1 MKIRNW
7 SILITFSALACFF
20 YFYITPQY
28 LHPAEDATIL
38 FSYAQNLAD
47 TGKISYYPG
56 GPIVDGSTDFLFL
69 IATAGVIK
77 LGYSAYTAA
86 LMVSAFAMMALMFFI
101 YRLLDT
107 RFISTQY
114 LVLGLIFFSQQIWAS
129 VLGYGTMLFAM
140 SLAYLALTYWK
151 GRFFHFCLAC
161 CFAILC
167 RPDAIITIVPLMLH
181 KLYADK
187 LPFGRKF
194 WQLSLFFLLPMG
206 LYVFWRHHY
215 FGQVLPL
222 SFDINTTN
230 GKEKIFGLIIQY
242 SFHYVKGYAIYYI
255 WPGLLGLLL
264 YLTKEKFKVEPGYY
278 VLIISMIVLPML
290 AYMCVRENL
299 DFSRRYFIAPYLGLV
314 ILIGLMIRNKKS
326 IIISLFGL
334 ILLVRVGINSFDQG
348 IQSLSHYYYTNY
360 TISEDI
366 GKLPKGTIATSEAGL
381 MAWKTGFK
389 TIDLW
394 GLNTPQYTHRLPS
407 VEDIQAINA
416 DLIVLHAGK
425 TEYQLVSRDSLS
437 NQKNWVQL
445 ARRTVIAMHESKY
458 EIYEVPYD
466 KRAFSKPQPSSQGL
480 LKAFFQWLSE
490 RNPRPITTRTD
501 LYAIQPDSPLAP
513 ELRKILEKQ
522 GGKIFVSRN

>member
-28 LHPAEDATIL
+28 LHPAEDAAIL
-38 FSYAQNLAD
+38 FSYAQNLAE

-56 GPIVDGSTDFLFL
+56 GPAVDGSTDFLFL
-69 IATAGVIK
+69 VLTAGVIK
-77 LGYSAYTAA
+77 LGYSAYSAA
-86 LMVSAFAMMALMFFI
+86 MMVSALAMMLLMFFV

-114 LVLGLIFFSQQIWAS
+114 LVLALVFFSQQIWAS

-161 CFAILC
+161 SLAVLC
-167 RPDAIITIVPLMLH
+167 RPDAIVTIVPLLLH

-194 WQLSLFFLLPMG
+194 WQVTLFFLLPMG
-206 LYVFWRHHY
+206 LYVFWRFHY

-222 SFDINTTN
+222 SFAINTTN
-230 GKEKIFGLIIQY
+230 GQEKIFGYIIPY

-264 YLTKEKFKVEPGYY
+264 YLGKEKFKVEPGYY
-278 VLIISMIVLPML
+278 VLILAMIVLPMI
-290 AYMCVRENL
+290 AYMGIRENL

-314 ILIGLMIRNKKS
+314 IVIGLMIRNKKS
-326 IIISLFGL
+326 IIISVFGL
-334 ILLVRVGINSFDQG
+334 MLLVRVGINSYNQG
-348 IQSLSHYYYTNY
+348 ILSLSHYYFNTYY
-360 TISEDI
+360 ISDKI
-366 GKLPKGTIATSEAGL
+366 SKLPKGVIATSEAGL
-381 MAWKTGFK
+381 LAWKSGFK

-394 GLNTPQYTHRLPS
+394 GLNTPQYTQQLPS
-407 VEDIQAINA
+407 VEDIKDMKA

-425 TEYQLVSRDSLS
+425 PEYKLISRDSLTT
-437 NQKNWVQL
+437 QKNWVQL
-445 ARRTVIAMHESKY
+445 SRRTVIAMHESQY
-458 EIYEVPYD
+458 EIYEVPGD
-466 KRAFSKPQPSSQGL
+466 IRSFSKPQTSSQGL
-480 LKAFFQWLSE
+480 LKALFQWLSE
-490 RNPRPITTRTD
+490 RNKRPISTETY
-501 LYAIQPDSPLAP
+501 LYAIDPKSALAP
-513 ELRKILEKQ
+513 DLRTILESQ
-522 GGKIFVSRN
+522 GGKIFVQNN